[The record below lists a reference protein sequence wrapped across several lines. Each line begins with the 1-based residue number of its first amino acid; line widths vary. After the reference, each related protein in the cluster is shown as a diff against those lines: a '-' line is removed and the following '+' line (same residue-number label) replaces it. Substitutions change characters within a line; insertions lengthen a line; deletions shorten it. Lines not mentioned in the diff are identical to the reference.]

1 MATPT
6 AAPVSVPFTPTFR
19 ADRPFV
25 FLIRDVKTG
34 SLLFV
39 GRMTNPRQGS

>member
-1 MATPT
+1 MARGA
-6 AAPVSVPFTPTFR
+6 AAPILMPFTPVFK

-34 SLLFV
+34 SILFL
-39 GRMTNPRQGS
+39 GRMTNPK